1 MDTKT
6 NQANIYISHLTSLY
20 ILLRIVDQ
28 HVGIVSLFYYA
39 LIAMAN
45 VVSKVASEDL
55 VVVGSKMGF
64 NQKNML
70 RSYACVRE
78 NE

>member
-20 ILLRIVDQ
+20 ILSRIVDQ

-45 VVSKVASEDL
+45 VVSKVASED
-55 VVVGSKMGF
+55 
-64 NQKNML
+64 
-70 RSYACVRE
+70 
-78 NE
+78 

>member
-6 NQANIYISHLTSLY
+6 NQANIYITHLTSLY
-20 ILLRIVDQ
+20 ILSRIVDQ

-64 NQKNML
+64 NQKK
-70 RSYACVRE
+70 C
-78 NE
+78 